1 MGILFIRLIGIF
13 LMLLSVYYLGQ
24 NITFIT
30 QSSPFWWS
38 GIAANFSVFCLTGG
52 VIGFFFLPK
61 DAKFIG
67 WVLIILGIVFVFLS
81 SRAILQPTS
90 LWQFFVSIV
99 CFVAG
104 FKLFTIRRF
113 RF

>member
-1 MGILFIRLIGIF
+1 
-13 LMLLSVYYLGQ
+13 MLLSVYYLGQ

-67 WVLIILGIVFVFLS
+67 WILIILGIVFVFIS

-90 LWQFFVSIV
+90 LWQFLFPLFLLLQVLNYLLLEDLD
-99 CFVAG
+99 
-104 FKLFTIRRF
+104 FKIKNS
-113 RF
+113 